1 MRERALVAAGWVA
14 ALAAATA
21 VQLALRDTLDK
32 AHVTVLFF
40 LVVLGASATGGRTLG
55 FLVSGLAFLA
65 FDFFFLLPYN
75 TLVVR
80 DPRDWIVLAGFGVA
94 AFLTGQL
101 FHRVRQEAAE
111 SRRRADE
118 LAAVLEE
125 RAALLERSR
134 AAEQAA
140 VAARAKDEI
149 LASLSH
155 DIRTPITAIR
165 ALAHDLAQGGD
176 DRALGIEE
184 EADRLARL
192 AGNVLDLSRL
202 EAGAMRLDVQDNE
215 VEDLV
220 GAALH
225 QLEAALPGR
234 AVRVTL
240 DAAHPLLFV
249 RCDFSQALRV
259 LVNLLDNACRH
270 APAGGEVLLE
280 VARDTGPTVS
290 FRVSDRGPGLPDA
303 VRARL
308 FEPWA
313 RGDATGGTGTGLGL
327 SIAHRLAAAQGG
339 ALAWAPREG
348 GGSTFRFTL
357 PVAEVATERA

>member
-1 MRERALVAAGWVA
+1 MRQRALLAAAWVL

-32 AHVTVLFF
+32 AHVTVLLF
-40 LVVLGASATGGRTLG
+40 LVVLGASATGGRSLG

-75 TLVVR
+75 TLAVR

-101 FHRVRQEAAE
+101 FHRVRREAAE
-111 SRRRADE
+111 SQRRAEE

-140 VAARAKDEI
+140 VAAKAKDEV

-155 DIRTPITAIR
+155 DLRTPITAIR
-165 ALAHDLAQGGD
+165 ALAHDLAAGGD

-202 EAGAMRLDVQDNE
+202 EAGAMRLDVQPNE

-225 QLEAALPGR
+225 QLEGAHPGWQV
-234 AVRVTL
+234 AVAL

-270 APAGGEVLLE
+270 APPGTAVELD
-280 VARDTGPTVS
+280 VARDGATVR
-290 FRVSDRGPGLPDA
+290 FRVSDRGPGLPA
-303 VRARL
+303 ALRERL
-308 FEPWA
+308 FGPYA

-339 ALAWAPREG
+339 SLAWVPRDG
-348 GGSTFRFTL
+348 GGTTFEFRL
-357 PVAEVATERA
+357 PVAELSPEDA